1 MTTPAPAGS
10 PLCQHSPSSL
20 QTTAVK
26 EAMEVNPS
34 VLAPMKGPMASL
46 PKLRRKPEVG
56 TVECVRG
63 SVSPLSDGPY
73 VKAWAGEPVGSEA
86 AAAA

>member
-1 MTTPAPAGS
+1 
-10 PLCQHSPSSL
+10 
-20 QTTAVK
+20 
-26 EAMEVNPS
+26 MEVNPS
-34 VLAPMKGPMASL
+34 ALAPMKGPMASL

-73 VKAWAGEPVGSEA
+73 VKAWAGEPVGSEPLRRHDQRSEPKKIA
-86 AAAA
+86 ATEAMRRGSTNNVPPRR

>member
-1 MTTPAPAGS
+1 
-10 PLCQHSPSSL
+10 
-20 QTTAVK
+20 
-26 EAMEVNPS
+26 MEVNPS
-34 VLAPMKGPMASL
+34 ALAPMKGPMASL

-86 AAAA
+86 AAAM